1 MIIKTVVLLLS
12 NQRYCGIDHECRKK
26 NPFYSNLL
34 CNTLEYQNHLV
45 VLKRS
50 EKKKTSEKWA
60 KTTKNPENG
69 GQNGHLDNKRS
80 SGGGSG
86 PGSRAANRAAG
97 RMSEGSRPVRLGGRS
112 VP

>member
-1 MIIKTVVLLLS
+1 M
-12 NQRYCGIDHECRKK
+12 
-26 NPFYSNLL
+26 
-34 CNTLEYQNHLV
+34 

-80 SGGGSG
+80 GGGGSG

-97 RMSEGSRPVRLGGRS
+97 RMSEGSRPVRLGAGRS
-112 VP
+112 SGVGPNFAFFEAVSTFLGQKKSESLRKKF

>member
-1 MIIKTVVLLLS
+1 M
-12 NQRYCGIDHECRKK
+12 
-26 NPFYSNLL
+26 
-34 CNTLEYQNHLV
+34 V

-80 SGGGSG
+80 GGGGSG

-97 RMSEGSRPVRLGGRS
+97 RLGRGAGRLGWEAGRPCGVGPNFTFFEAVS
-112 VP
+112 TFLGEKKSESLREKF